1 MLPRQRAVRY
11 PGSFLHSREIT
22 TSGHFEILQIAV
34 SCIRINLIKGSQT
47 RSTSPTQS
55 FLAMRV
61 LSFLALLLPFASE
74 AKLLLSYDAAAG
86 DAASVL
92 GRQDLEGWGGTKWP
106 SGQGQNASAFFT
118 TAKDPNGVPAAHVHK
133 DAHFARSEYHMLVG
147 QTAASQTYY
156 IGYHVSF
163 GAGAD
168 YESCPIVFQW
178 KNYNSD
184 TVDTD
189 NIPALL
195 VFRQGSTADQYI
207 IDFAAE
213 ADPTADQNISQKTLW
228 TKELTHGTAY
238 RFGIVINTSPTAGY
252 VQLYFNGRLSTM
264 ISPSTGEHTTKYAG
278 NFWPGETEPKVGLY
292 GGQATN
298 ACDSYVY
305 GVAIGTT
312 LADIADVAGIST

>member
-1 MLPRQRAVRY
+1 
-11 PGSFLHSREIT
+11 
-22 TSGHFEILQIAV
+22 
-34 SCIRINLIKGSQT
+34 
-47 RSTSPTQS
+47 
-55 FLAMRV
+55 MRV
-61 LSFLALLLPFASE
+61 LPLISVLPFAS
-74 AKLLLSYDAAAG
+74 AKLLLNYNASAG

-92 GRQDLEGWGGTKWP
+92 GLQNLEGWNGAAWP

-133 DAHFARSEYHMLVG
+133 DAHFARSEYHMLKG
-147 QTAASQTYY
+147 QTAADQTYY
-156 IGYHVSF
+156 IGYRVSF

-178 KNYNSD
+178 KNYNSE

-189 NIPALL
+189 DIPVVL

-213 ADPTADQNISQKTLW
+213 ADPSADENLTQETLW
-228 TKELTHGTAY
+228 TKEVTHGTTY
-238 RFGIVINTSPTAGY
+238 SFGIVINTSTTDGF

-264 ISPSTGEHTTKYAG
+264 IDPSTGEHTTTYSG
-278 NFWPGETEPKVGLY
+278 NFFPGATEPKVGLY

-298 ACDSYVY
+298 ACDSYIY
-305 GVAIGTT
+305 NVAIGTT